1 MDTNQKENDF
11 IIQNGKLSPAA
22 LKRKTELENNP
33 ASRTD
38 HMAYLPDMEQIS
50 SDIRDK
56 VLAAMNAYKP
66 DKYTARDVLAA
77 LSHDRCSIEDF
88 KALLSPAAE
97 PFLEKMAQ
105 RAERETR
112 NHFGNS
118 TYIFTPLYIANYC
131 ENYCVYCGFNCS
143 NKIKRGKLSMEEIE
157 AEYQTISETGL
168 REILLLTGESK
179 TASPVEYI
187 ADAVRLAKKYFST
200 IGIEVYPMN
209 SDEYALIKEAGADF
223 VSVYQETYNTAKY
236 EEVHLRGAKRIF
248 PYRFNAQERALM
260 GGMRGVAFGS
270 LLGLSNF
277 RKDAYAAGLH
287 AYMIQKKYP
296 WAEISYSLPRLR
308 PYINNAENNPNDVHE
323 TQLLQVMLAY
333 RIFMPYAGITIS
345 TRERAGFRDNVVGL
359 AATKISA
366 GVKVGIG
373 GHGDNEQKGDEQF
386 EISDP
391 RSVDEVRRS
400 LFDKGLQPVFTDYVR
415 V

>member
-1 MDTNQKENDF
+1 MIKIRETN
-11 IIQNGKLSPAA
+11 
-22 LKRKTELENNP
+22 
-33 ASRTD
+33 
-38 HMAYLPDMEQIS
+38 HMEYQEGMEQIDHS
-50 SDIRDK
+50 IMNK
-56 VLAAMNAYKP
+56 VLEMTDKY
-66 DKYTARDVLAA
+66 DYSKYTAWDVRNVLSKDSIDINDLAV
-77 LSHDRCSIEDF
+77 
-88 KALLSPAAE
+88 LLSPAAE
-97 PFLEKMAQ
+97 PMLEQMAQ
-105 RAERETR
+105 RAKTETAK
-112 NHFGNS
+112 HFGN
-118 TYIFTPLYIANYC
+118 TVCMFTPLYIANYC

-287 AYMIQKKYP
+287 AYI
-296 WAEISYSLPRLR
+296 
-308 PYINNAENNPNDVHE
+308 
-323 TQLLQVMLAY
+323 
-333 RIFMPYAGITIS
+333 
-345 TRERAGFRDNVVGL
+345 
-359 AATKISA
+359 
-366 GVKVGIG
+366 
-373 GHGDNEQKGDEQF
+373 HGQRYH
-386 EISDP
+386 I
-391 RSVDEVRRS
+391 
-400 LFDKGLQPVFTDYVR
+400 LFQDCAHI
-415 V
+415 

>member
-1 MDTNQKENDF
+1 MIKIRETN
-11 IIQNGKLSPAA
+11 
-22 LKRKTELENNP
+22 
-33 ASRTD
+33 
-38 HMAYLPDMEQIS
+38 HMEYQEGMEQIDHS
-50 SDIRDK
+50 IMNK
-56 VLAAMNAYKP
+56 VLEMTDKY
-66 DKYTARDVLAA
+66 DYSKYTAWDVRNVLSKDSIDINDLAV
-77 LSHDRCSIEDF
+77 
-88 KALLSPAAE
+88 LLSPAAE
-97 PFLEKMAQ
+97 PMLEQMAQ
-105 RAERETR
+105 RAKTETAK
-112 NHFGNS
+112 HFGN
-118 TYIFTPLYIANYC
+118 TVCMFTPLYIANYC

-373 GHGDNEQKGDEQF
+373 GHGDNEQKGDEQY